1 MSNIKLQCPNC
12 KKVVNISAMQILG
25 RCECGTPY
33 ISFNIY
39 NFIPEWED
47 PKEDKVEAE
56 GIYLELSSSR
66 DLEVCPK
73 CGGIKQSKK
82 KCERCGYDEKDSA
95 TFHANPLALYKAYKF
110 KSKEDL
116 PEVLKGTATVE
127 NGICFI
133 FYNNRNYKVL
143 PNYWIVMTSKD
154 LVVLTDEAFHDIFVS
169 DLKYTRLLARK
180 LAVIDESLIANLKSD
195 EAQYYFLLERLL
207 KDLSVNEVAS
217 LLHPDQVKGML
228 REGLKGLSSEEVYRA
243 MLEGSIPKLG
253 TQQLLNLMED
263 EERLFFKYG
272 KIHMPNAKEYKTAS
286 GKVVR
291 AVEFDCLGVVPME
304 FMQFIDRLDTN
315 FIGTICSCGRKDEDH
330 ILFNGLVACPGDY
343 LVVAADEGE
352 PYTPY
357 SQSVFNAKEFHELF
371 VECDVP
377 L

>member
-12 KKVVNISAMQILG
+12 SKVVDLEDIDPLG
-25 RCECGTPY
+25 KCECDVPY
-33 ISFNIY
+33 YAFSVHR
-39 NFIPEWED
+39 
-47 PKEDKVEAE
+47 PKEKVEEAVP
-56 GIYLELSSSR
+56 
-66 DLEVCPK
+66 LEVCPK
-73 CGGIKQSKK
+73 CGSIKQSKK
-82 KCERCGYDEKDSA
+82 ECERCKYNRKDSA
-95 TFHANPLALYKAYKF
+95 TFHANPLALYKAYRF
-110 KSKEDL
+110 MSKEDL

-133 FYNNRNYKVL
+133 FYNNRDYKVL

-180 LAVIDESLIANLKSD
+180 LAVIDESLIANLKSN
-195 EAQYYFLLERLL
+195 EAQYYFLLEHLL

-217 LLHPDQVKGML
+217 LLDPSQVKGL
-228 REGLKGLSSEEVYRA
+228 LKEALKDLSSEEVYDA
-243 MLEGSIPKLG
+243 MMEGSIPKLG
-253 TQQLLNLMED
+253 THLLLGLLGD
-263 EERLFFKYG
+263 QDVLYYKYG
-272 KIHMPNAKEYKTAS
+272 AIHMPIAKEYKTAS

-304 FMQFIDRLDTN
+304 FMQFV
-315 FIGTICSCGRKDEDH
+315 ICSCECKEGDR
-330 ILFNGLVACPGDY
+330 ILFNSLVARPGDY